1 MLEAMRTT
9 LDIDDDVLLAVK
21 ALSRQ
26 RRVSAG
32 RLLSELARRS
42 LSGKRGGR
50 TRNGVPLFPVRPDAP
65 VVTLELVNRLRDEA
79 P

>member
-1 MLEAMRTT
+1 MRTT

-32 RLLSELARRS
+32 RLLSELARKA
-42 LSGKRGGR
+42 LSGRRGGR

-65 VVTLELVNRLRDEA
+65 VVTPELVHRLRELI
-79 P
+79 PG